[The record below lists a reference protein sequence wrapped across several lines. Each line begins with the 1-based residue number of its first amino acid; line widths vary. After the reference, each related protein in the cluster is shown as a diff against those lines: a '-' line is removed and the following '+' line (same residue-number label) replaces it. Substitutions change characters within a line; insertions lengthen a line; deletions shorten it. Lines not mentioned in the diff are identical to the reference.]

1 MQIKHKLTTA
11 LLLGSIVCL
20 ISSTAFAKPTGI
32 AKEQACYNAGETA
45 YLVTTR
51 KDEQKAIGHL
61 DTAIKENQNSP
72 AVSAYFMMVKEL
84 SYYGLNK
91 QGVFQGDRLKQLI
104 RSKCLSIHGD
114 YFKE

>member
-1 MQIKHKLTTA
+1 MQIKHKVATA
-11 LLLGSIVCL
+11 LIAVSIVCL
-20 ISSTAFAKPTGI
+20 MSGTAFAKPTDAAG
-32 AKEQACYNAGETA
+32 KEQTCYNAGETA

-61 DTAIKENQNSP
+61 DNAIKEHQNNIQLST
-72 AVSAYFMMVKEL
+72 YFTMVKEL

-104 RSKCLSIHGD
+104 RSKCLSIHGN
-114 YFKE
+114 YFQ